1 MLLNL
6 IWMLFN
12 GVCIIFLLFFMIVWN
27 EIKNI
32 NLLDIVD
39 DNWLKKLFFVVKI
52 IVLLLI
58 KNIYFDWFI

>member
-1 MLLNL
+1 MYN
-6 IWMLFN
+6 FF
-12 GVCIIFLLFFMIVWN
+12 IIFYDCLEWN
-27 EIKNI
+27 KNI